1 MKLFDELCKAGN
13 EADALL
19 ESGRYPEA
27 LGAYAEIFEQSNAAN
42 TVDSFLAAKTTLS
55 ILLARVKAG
64 DPQGA
69 YKLWSAPKETVIG
82 QGVHFL
88 DVGQTSVHDLM
99 IYFLISAHL
108 YSIVTD
114 RDAALEGMED
124 CIQRV
129 ARYAQ
134 EEAPKLLPLVIG
146 NWRYHLEEIFEKPLA
161 QVPASAA
168 RNHKAFA
175 SSIGPLLIPAG
186 LKFPAPSPWQI
197 DWPSTTSTNEEILT
211 QTFNEVQAEKDKPMT
226 DREKIESQMDD
237 VNQLMNQNNFSEA
250 LVQVRSIK
258 SDMLSHAP
266 CDPMLLGWVMFFE
279 FKCLFSLKDYK
290 AALAQ
295 AGEALPCPFALSSKN
310 SGYRNSVCSELAVR
324 CHEPIEEIIRFG
336 TAAYEEGKRGG
347 EPMTMLNS
355 LQTTCNLLQL
365 RDAED
370 KAEFFAREMIEL
382 GTTHGADVPVLKG
395 YLILMRAKLRAGRD
409 EELRPLVD
417 ELLASLRPLEKS
429 EGRAKLMGEV
439 SILESTR
446 SPLASNQSRLERFL
460 AS

>member
-13 EADALL
+13 QADALL

-27 LGAYAEIFEQSNAAN
+27 LGAYADIFERSDAAN
-42 TVDSFLAAKTTLS
+42 TVDSFVAAKTTLS
-55 ILLARVKAG
+55 ILLARVKSG

-69 YKLWSAPKETVIG
+69 HKLWSAPKETRIG

-88 DVGQTSVHDLM
+88 ELGQTSVHDLM

-114 RDAALEGMED
+114 QEAALEGMED

-134 EEAPKLLPLVIG
+134 EEAPELLPLVIG
-146 NWRYHLEEIFEKPLA
+146 NWRAHLEEIFEKPLA

-175 SSIGPLLIPAG
+175 LSIGPLLVPAG
-186 LKFPAPSPWQI
+186 LNFPAPSAWQI

-211 QTFNEVQAEKDKPMT
+211 KTFNEVQAEKDKPMT
-226 DREKIESQMDD
+226 EREKIESQMDD
-237 VNQLMNQNNFSEA
+237 VNQLMNQNNFSQA

-258 SDMLSHAP
+258 SEMLSHAP

-295 AGEALPCPFALSSKN
+295 ANEALPCPFALSTN
-310 SGYRNSVCSELAVR
+310 NAGFRASVCSELAVR
-324 CHEPIEEIIRFG
+324 CDEPVDEIIRFG
-336 TAAYEEGKRGG
+336 TAAYEERQRGG
-347 EPMTMLNS
+347 EPMAMLN
-355 LQTTCNLLQL
+355 
-365 RDAED
+365 AED
-370 KAEFFAREMIEL
+370 KAEFFAREMIAL
-382 GTTHGADVPVLKG
+382 GTTHGADMPVLKG
-395 YLILMRAKLRAGRD
+395 YLSLMRAKLRAGRD

-417 ELLASLRPLEKS
+417 ELLVTLRPLKKS